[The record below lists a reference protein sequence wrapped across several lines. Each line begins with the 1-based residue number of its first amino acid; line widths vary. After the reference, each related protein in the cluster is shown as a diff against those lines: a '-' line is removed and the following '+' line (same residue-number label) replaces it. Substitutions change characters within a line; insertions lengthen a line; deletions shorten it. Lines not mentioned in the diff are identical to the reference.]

1 MLTGIK
7 RVILADVASVQ
18 DMATGDRT
26 KVVSRAKVILK
37 HVELVGIQTV
47 QVGQIQGFNLTF
59 SITVPRIMYDNEK
72 LLYFSGE
79 LYEVKTMGKA
89 KLPTEML
96 LNVQESSDI
105 EAKKA
110 VEVWINENL

>member
-7 RVILADVASVQ
+7 RVILADLESVQ
-18 DMATGDRT
+18 NMLTGDRT
-26 KVVSRAKVILK
+26 KVVSRAKVLLK
-37 HVELVGIQTV
+37 KVELVGVQTA
-47 QVGQIQGFNLTF
+47 QVGQIQGFNLTD
-59 SITVPRIMYDNEK
+59 SITVPRINYDGEK
-72 LLYFSGE
+72 FVYFDGN
-79 LYEVKTMGKA
+79 LFEVKTMGKA

-110 VEVWINENL
+110 VEEWINANL

>member
-1 MLTGIK
+1 MLTGVK

-18 DMATGDRT
+18 DMTTGDRT

-37 HVELVGIQTV
+37 NVELVGVQTV

-59 SITVPRIMYDNEK
+59 SITIPRIMYDNEK
-72 LLYFSGE
+72 LLYFGDE

-96 LNVQESSDI
+96 LNVQESSDT

-110 VEVWINENL
+110 VEEWIDENL

>member
-18 DMATGDRT
+18 DKATGDRT
-26 KVVSRAKVILK
+26 KVVSRAKVISK
-37 HVELVGIQTV
+37 IVELVGVQTA
-47 QVGQIQGFNLTF
+47 QVGQIQGFNLSF
-59 SITVPRIMYDNEK
+59 SITVPRIMYDSEK
-72 LLYFSGE
+72 YIYFDDE
-79 LYEVKTMGKA
+79 LYDVKTMGKA

-96 LNVQESSDI
+96 LNAQKSGDV

-110 VEVWINENL
+110 VEEWINGNL